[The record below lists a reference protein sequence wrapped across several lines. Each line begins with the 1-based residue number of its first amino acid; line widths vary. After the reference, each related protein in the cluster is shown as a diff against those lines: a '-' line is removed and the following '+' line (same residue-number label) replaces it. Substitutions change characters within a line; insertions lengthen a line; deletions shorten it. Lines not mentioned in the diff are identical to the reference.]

1 MTGLDL
7 QAGRMELSPLG
18 TEALDTPALDRRI
31 ARATLRDIAQAN
43 RLFGGHAAVVYGV
56 KQLLDGARH
65 PGPLTVADVGAG
77 GGDVLVALE
86 RMLMHRGIRTLGVAL
101 DWHREAAAMA
111 REHRQLALVADAFG
125 LPLADRSADI
135 VVASQLLHHCS
146 RDAAVRLIQML
157 DRVAR
162 IGVVIADLRRSHV
175 AAWGIGLAA
184 TLLRFHPVSR
194 ADGMISVRRGYSRAE
209 LAEVC
214 HRAGVDATVGRRPGY
229 RLVAYWRCDRED
241 R

>member
-1 MTGLDL
+1 MTGTELRP
-7 QAGRMELSPLG
+7 GSMELSPLG
-18 TEALDTPALDRRI
+18 TEALDTPVLDRRI
-31 ARATLRDIAQAN
+31 ARATLRDIARAN
-43 RLFGGHAAVVYGV
+43 RMFGGHAAVVYGV
-56 KQLLDGARH
+56 KQLLDGERRS
-65 PGPLTVADVGAG
+65 GPLTVADVGAG
-77 GGDVLVALE
+77 AGDVLVALE
-86 RMLMHRGIRTLGVAL
+86 RVLGHRGIRSVGVAL

-111 REHRQLALVADAFG
+111 RERRQLALVGDAFR

-146 RDAAVRLIQML
+146 RDAAVRLVQVL
-157 DRVAR
+157 DRAAR
-162 IGVVIADLRRSHV
+162 IGVVIADLRRSQM

-194 ADGMISVRRGYSRAE
+194 ADGMVSVRRGYSRAE

-214 HRAGVDATVGRRPGY
+214 RRAGADATVRRRPGF
-229 RLVAYWRCDRED
+229 RLVAYWRCDREN